1 MNTFDSL
8 DQDTK
13 VKIIRLHPDLGDKLK
28 IREGL
33 TNFSQEEQ
41 SRAGLAECND
51 QEFKEFNRLNNEF
64 KSKFNIP
71 FIYAVRGKTKQ
82 DILDEFIGR
91 LKSDNMEQ
99 ELDKSLIQVK
109 KIANLRINEI
119 IRKSKTSKLK
129 IGYKFGLEF
138 LNSKNGRKFVSKLKN
153 QITFGDYKFSDIPN
167 TCSSAIKAIKDL
179 KFNYCT
185 VHISSGLEALKAAK
199 KASGRTKLVGVTI
212 LTSLDNKALKEIGFN
227 KDVKKL
233 VYQQAKLANKAK
245 LDAIV
250 CSAQEVKI
258 VRKVFKKEIITPGI
272 RFNSK
277 SSKLNDQKRI
287 LTPNQA
293 YKNGSDWL
301 VIGRPITRGNI
312 KNNIQRLIDHLNQ

>member
-1 MNTFDSL
+1 MKKNKIFIACDS
-8 DQDTK
+8 
-13 VKIIRLHPDLGDKLK
+13 
-28 IREGL
+28 
-33 TNFSQEEQ
+33 TN
-41 SRAGLAECND
+41 
-51 QEFKEFNRLNNEF
+51 
-64 KSKFNIP
+64 
-71 FIYAVRGKTKQ
+71 
-82 DILDEFIGR
+82 
-91 LKSDNMEQ
+91 
-99 ELDKSLIQVK
+99 IQ
-109 KIANLRINEI
+109 RIKEI
-119 IRKSKTSKLK
+119 IKKSKTSKLK

-138 LNSKNGRKFVSKLKN
+138 LNSKNGRKFVSQLKN

-185 VHISSGLEALKAAK
+185 IHISSGLEALKAAK

-227 KDVKKL
+227 RDVKKL
-233 VYQQAKLANKAK
+233 VYHQAKLANKAK

-277 SSKLNDQKRI
+277 LKSNINDQKRV
-287 LTPNQA
+287 LTPKQA

-301 VIGRPITRGNI
+301 VIGRPITKGSI
-312 KNNIQRLIDHLNQ
+312 KNNIQTLINHLN

>member
-1 MNTFDSL
+1 MKKNKIFIACDS
-8 DQDTK
+8 TN
-13 VKIIRLHPDLGDKLK
+13 ISR
-28 IREGL
+28 IRE
-33 TNFSQEEQ
+33 
-41 SRAGLAECND
+41 
-51 QEFKEFNRLNNEF
+51 
-64 KSKFNIP
+64 I
-71 FIYAVRGKTKQ
+71 
-82 DILDEFIGR
+82 
-91 LKSDNMEQ
+91 
-99 ELDKSLIQVK
+99 
-109 KIANLRINEI
+109 IN
-119 IRKSKTSKLK
+119 KSKTSKLK

-185 VHISSGLEALKAAK
+185 IHISSGLQALKSAK
-199 KASGRTKLVGVTI
+199 RASGRTKLVGVTI

-233 VYQQAKLANKAK
+233 VYQQALLANKAK

-258 VRKVFKKEIITPGI
+258 VRKAFKKEIITPGI
-272 RFNSK
+272 RLN
-277 SSKLNDQKRI
+277 SKLNDQKRV
-287 LTPNQA
+287 LTPKQA

-301 VIGRPITRGNI
+301 VIGRPITKGNI
-312 KNNIQRLIDHLNQ
+312 KKNIQTLINHLN